1 MEAQMSLVAVKKKND
16 DGDDPRDA
24 LRRAIAACASAHA
37 KAQQHE
43 EAVGRARNI
52 LHDAEEKVRAAVS
65 VLTAAQEKHAHDL
78 VRAATTGAEPRTN
91 GALRAARISL
101 GDAEDVAQAAR
112 DALEHLRVD
121 GKDLLERA
129 NPQLD
134 DAVATA
140 AAEVIAPVAARI
152 LERVQRAQ
160 DELLISQAIFQT
172 LTEGEGEQVLLPN
185 GQFAR
190 LEDRRMKPV
199 KALRERFFNLDP
211 KAGQERAK
219 EAAATW
225 RKWRSALARDPEE
238 QPPPEL

>member
-1 MEAQMSLVAVKKKND
+1 MSVAIVRKSD
-16 DGDDPRDA
+16 GGDDPRDA
-24 LRRAIAACASAHA
+24 LRRAIVACASAHA

-52 LHDAEEKVRAAVS
+52 LRDAEEKVCAAAS

-112 DALEHLRVD
+112 DALGHLRVD
-121 GKDLLERA
+121 GKDLERV

-134 DAVATA
+134 DAVAMA

-152 LERVQRAQ
+152 LERFQRAQ
-160 DELLISQAIFQT
+160 SEAVILQTIFQT

-190 LEDRRMKPV
+190 LEDPRMKPV
-199 KALRERFFNLDP
+199 KALRERFFNLNTE
-211 KAGQERAK
+211 AGQDRAR
-219 EAAATW
+219 EAAVAW
-225 RKWRSALARDPEE
+225 RKWRTALCHDPDAAT
-238 QPPPEL
+238 PELP

>member
-1 MEAQMSLVAVKKKND
+1 MGLAAVRKND
-16 DGDDPRDA
+16 DGNDPRA
-24 LRRAIAACASAHA
+24 GLREAIRAAGEAHA
-37 KAQQHE
+37 KADRQR
-43 EAVGRARNI
+43 EAIHRARNI
-52 LHDAEEKVRAAVS
+52 LHDADEKVRAAAS
-65 VLTAAQEKHAHDL
+65 VLTAAQERHAHDL

-112 DALEHLRVD
+112 EALEHLQVD
-121 GKDLLERA
+121 GKDLERA

-152 LERVQRAQ
+152 LERFQRAQ
-160 DELLISQAIFQT
+160 DEMVILQIIFQT

-190 LEDRRMKPV
+190 LEDPRMRPV
-199 KALRERFFNLDP
+199 KALRERFFHLDP
-211 KAGQERAK
+211 KAGQDRAK
-219 EAAATW
+219 EVAVAW
-225 RKWRSALARDPEE
+225 RKWRTALCRDPDAAA
-238 QPPPEL
+238 PEL

>member
-1 MEAQMSLVAVKKKND
+1 MGVALLKD
-16 DGDDPRDA
+16 TGGDDPRA
-24 LRRAIAACASAHA
+24 GLRQAIAARAAA
-37 KAQQHE
+37 EQKATKHLQ
-43 EAVGRARNI
+43 AVNRARDI
-52 LHDAEEKVRAAVS
+52 LHDAKEKVRAAAS
-65 VLTAAQEKHAHDL
+65 VLTAAQERHAHDL

-112 DALEHLRVD
+112 DALEHLQVD
-121 GKDLLERA
+121 GKDLERA

-152 LERVQRAQ
+152 LERFQRAQ
-160 DELLISQAIFQT
+160 SEAVILQTVFQT

-190 LEDRRMKPV
+190 LEDPRMKPV
-199 KALRERFFNLDP
+199 KALRERFFNLNSR
-211 KAGQERAK
+211 AGQGRAK
-219 EAAATW
+219 EVAGAF
-225 RKWRSALARDPEE
+225 RKWRESLRRDPDASA
-238 QPPPEL
+238 PEL

>member
-1 MEAQMSLVAVKKKND
+1 MGLAAVRKND
-16 DGDDPRDA
+16 DGNDPRA
-24 LRRAIAACASAHA
+24 GLREAIRAAAEAHD
-37 KAQQHE
+37 KADRQR
-43 EAVGRARNI
+43 EAIHRARNI
-52 LHDAEEKVRAAVS
+52 LHDADEKVRAAAS

-78 VRAATTGAEPRTN
+78 ARAATTGAEPRTN

-112 DALEHLRVD
+112 DALEHLQVD
-121 GKDLLERA
+121 GKDLERA

-152 LERVQRAQ
+152 LERFQRAQ
-160 DELLISQAIFQT
+160 DEMVILQIIFQT
-172 LTEGEGEQVLLPN
+172 LTEGEGELVLLPN

-190 LEDRRMKPV
+190 LEDPRMRPV

-211 KAGQERAK
+211 KAGQDRAK
-219 EAAATW
+219 EAAVAW
-225 RKWRSALARDPEE
+225 RRWRESLRRDPDAL
-238 QPPPEL
+238 PPDDGKS